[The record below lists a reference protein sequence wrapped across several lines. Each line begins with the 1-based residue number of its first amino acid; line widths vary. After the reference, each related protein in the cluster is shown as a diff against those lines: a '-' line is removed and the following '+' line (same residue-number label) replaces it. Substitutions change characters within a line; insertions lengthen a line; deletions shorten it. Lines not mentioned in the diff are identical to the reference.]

1 MAQVKFV
8 NVAKYNGVH
17 YPAHTPFDV
26 EDRDVPA
33 LIKAGAIV
41 TVPPQEQEDDNE
53 IVKSIKSMTVE
64 QLKAYAAE
72 HEIDIKG
79 IERKPDIVTAIIKAV
94 IPDDETSGD
103 E

>member
-8 NVAKYNGVH
+8 NVAKYNGVR

-26 EDRDVPA
+26 EDKDVPA
-33 LIKAGAIV
+33 LVKAGAIV
-41 TVPPQEQEDDNE
+41 TVAPEEKEDDNE
-53 IVKSIKSMTVE
+53 MVKSIKSMTIA

-79 IERKPDIVTAIIKAV
+79 IEIKPDIVTAIIKAV
-94 IPDDETSGD
+94 SSENQSGN